1 MIHFWNSLRAVRRA
15 RGLSNTATIVV
26 AAILVFVFW
35 GIFKALVGAMVGLL
49 ALAIQIAVMILV
61 FVVLVYAIKAM
72 TKKV

>member
-1 MIHFWNSLRAVRRA
+1 MKHVWNSLKTARRA

-26 AAILVFVFW
+26 AAILVFVGW
-35 GIFKALVGAMVGLL
+35 GIFKAVVGAVVGLL

-61 FVVLVYAIKAM
+61 FMVLVYAIKAM